1 MNFETMDLIIIIFAA
16 VISAAVTFYI
26 TQNKKTEKFML
37 SEKETWRK
45 DLRKWA
51 LEFTKIELTNTKA
64 NISDLNRSK
73 NILRLS
79 INPTRD
85 SKILD
90 KIDSLIL
97 IVQMGNGNTDLL
109 VNEIVS
115 EVSLILKRDWE
126 KVKIASSF
134 TGESIYL
141 NIILILGAAFVGAA
155 FVYRF
160 PIFDFYELIILPG
173 IGLVAL
179 KLITVELVKDY
190 RFRNY
195 VTRSP
200 IDGKYERSNLFLR
213 PLVWL
218 IRLFGSN

>member
-1 MNFETMDLIIIIFAA
+1 MDFATMDLIFIMFAA
-16 VISAAVTFYI
+16 VISAAVTFYM

-45 DLRKWA
+45 DLRKWT
-51 LEFTKIELTNTKA
+51 LEFIKIELTNTKA
-64 NISDLNRSK
+64 NISELLQSK
-73 NILRLS
+73 NKLRLS

-85 SKILD
+85 SRILD

-109 VNEIVS
+109 VNEIVF

-134 TGESIYL
+134 TGGSIYL
-141 NIILILGAAFVGAA
+141 NILLILAGGLIASAII
-155 FVYRF
+155 YRF
-160 PIFDFYELIILPG
+160 PIFDFYEYFIIPV
-173 IGLVAL
+173 IGVLAL

-195 VTRSP
+195 VTKSP
-200 IDGKYERSNLFLR
+200 IDGSYEKSGWYLK
-213 PLVWL
+213 PIVWL